1 MENSKKCNRRSK
13 EKRPKRRK
21 HTWRNKLQKKK
32 QKLNVKENRKR
43 AKKLKRGQH
52 NMERKK
58 RHKKEGNQV

>member
-1 MENSKKCNRRSK
+1 MEMENSKKCNRRSK

-43 AKKLKRGQH
+43 AK
-52 NMERKK
+52 N
-58 RHKKEGNQV
+58 